1 MKKILF
7 SIMALLAIAGTSR
20 AQTNALSVAD
30 IELPQNGEAELVIN
44 FQLDAPDT
52 YTAYSFNIDVSSDL
66 SFEMDTETGPTDV
79 FYIQGDVYHK
89 SHGVTANLSEGLVKV
104 ACLSTGSIPL
114 TKQSGELL
122 TFILKAGNLE
132 VGKTYTGTIKDILF
146 TPVEGEKKSLDDVTF
161 TIKIIENDGRIK
173 FNENSTKLPKY
184 TAGEKYNVTMVRTI
198 KAGQW
203 STICLPFNMTKT
215 DAETVFGND
224 VQVKTY
230 KGYTAVIDET
240 TLIPSEI
247 TVNFETYTMSSLKPL
262 KAGTPYLIK
271 TSKNVESFDVDN
283 VTLVAET
290 NDVTGNE
297 TNYELD
303 GKFKGVLAK
312 TTVPNKGLFISDNKF
327 YYSTGNTT
335 IKAFRGWFNLQAV
348 YNEAVVVEAPVFFSF
363 DGNGETT
370 GIKNVQQ
377 TTGDNKYY
385 NLSGQSVE
393 NPGKG
398 LYIQNGKKVII
409 K

>member
-104 ACLSTGSIPL
+104 ACLSTGSVPL

-122 TFILKAGNLE
+122 TFILKAGDLE
-132 VGKTYTGTIKDILF
+132 IGKTYTGTIKDILF

-173 FNENSTKLPKY
+173 FNENSTKFPKY
-184 TAGEKYNVTMVRTI
+184 PESGTANVTMVRTI
-198 KAGQW
+198 KAGDW
-203 STICLPFNMTKT
+203 NTIILPFKLTKDQT
-215 DAETVFGND
+215 KSAFGDEVKLAEFDSFEVTYDGNI
-224 VQVKTY
+224 VKEIQMNFKSKTSIA
-230 KGYTAVIDET
+230 KG
-240 TLIPSEI
+240 
-247 TVNFETYTMSSLKPL
+247 K
-262 KAGTPYLIK
+262 PYLIK
-271 TSKNVESFDVDN
+271 VDHNIESFTAEGVEIDNEVGKTDVEEVVNDE
-283 VTLVAET
+283 LVGFM
-290 NDVTGNE
+290 TG
-297 TNYELD
+297 T
-303 GKFKGVLAK
+303 FVK
-312 TTVPNKGLFISDNKF
+312 TTVPADGLFINDNKF
-327 YYSTGNTT
+327 WYSTGKTN
-335 IKAFRGWFNLQAV
+335 IKAFRCWFELDAV
-348 YNEAVVVEAPVFFSF
+348 LGKADSSAPVFISI
-363 DGNGETT
+363 DGETT

-377 TTGDNKYY
+377 TAGDNKYY
-385 NLSGQSVE
+385 NLSGQQVD

-398 LYIQNGKKVII
+398 LYIKNGKKVVI

>member
-104 ACLSTGSIPL
+104 ACLSTGSVPL

-122 TFILKAGNLE
+122 TFILKAGDLE
-132 VGKTYTGTIKDILF
+132 IGKTYTGTIKDILF

-184 TAGEKYNVTMVRTI
+184 TAGDKANVKMFRTI
-198 KAGQW
+198 EADRW
-203 STICLPFNMTKT
+203 STIVLPFTLTKAK
-215 DAETVFGND
+215 AEAAFGDD
-224 VQVKTY
+224 VQLAEFTGFETEY
-230 KGYTAVIDET
+230 ADDEDVT
-240 TLIPSEI
+240 PDAI
-247 TVNFETYTMSSLKPL
+247 TIKLATYTMGSKKGMTGGKPF
-262 KAGTPYLIK
+262 LIK
-271 TSKNVESFDVDN
+271 TSKKIESFQADE
-283 VTLVAET
+283 VTLVDEVTDVKKADAYET
-290 NDVTGNE
+290 S
-297 TNYELD
+297 
-303 GKFKGVLAK
+303 GKFTGTLVTSTIPAD
-312 TTVPNKGLFISDNKF
+312 GLFINDNKF
-327 YYSTGNTT
+327 WYSTGKPKLKLSVAGSSLEPYWIRKQILVLLYSSPLRMKQLESRTYRKLLATT
-335 IKAFRGWFNLQAV
+335 N
-348 YNEAVVVEAPVFFSF
+348 
-363 DGNGETT
+363 
-370 GIKNVQQ
+370 
-377 TTGDNKYY
+377 
-385 NLSGQSVE
+385 
-393 NPGKG
+393 
-398 LYIQNGKKVII
+398 II
-409 K
+409 T